1 MAYPYP
7 ICISGCP
14 KRLHRTCNTVLQTDP
29 PLLQLK
35 KNAVR
40 APRTEKKMLG
50 REARSGRALVALQLA
65 TAACTHCSLLLSH
78 AAQPHAPARRAA
90 SVVAQAEP
98 MESPCVIKVV
108 GVGGGGGNAVNRMIQ
123 FGQAGDSPVEYWA
136 INTDIQVSGE
146 TQKRKAFLNDST
158 LRIVHHE

>member
-1 MAYPYP
+1 M
-7 ICISGCP
+7 
-14 KRLHRTCNTVLQTDP
+14 
-29 PLLQLK
+29 
-35 KNAVR
+35 
-40 APRTEKKMLG
+40 
-50 REARSGRALVALQLA
+50 
-65 TAACTHCSLLLSH
+65 AACTHCSLLLSH
-78 AAQPHAPARRAA
+78 AAQPHAPARRAM